1 MPPEEQNPLAQRSE
15 QLSQR
20 IARAG
25 VRSEDVEHPGLKE
38 VQCHLIFDF
47 HQHPTL
53 VDERQPEKLCLAWL
67 DCREP
72 SLQRA
77 HQIHCAICEID
88 VHNTPIAIA
97 LDFTQIFD

>member
-20 IARAG
+20 IASAG
-25 VRSEDVEHPGLKE
+25 GRPKDVEHPGLEE
-38 VQCHLIFDF
+38 VQRQLILDF
-47 HQHPTL
+47 HQHSTL
-53 VDERQPEKLCLAWL
+53 VDERHPEKLCLAWL

-77 HQIHCAICEID
+77 HQKCCTID
-88 VHNTPIAIA
+88 
-97 LDFTQIFD
+97 